1 MKLPLSLPPPLPF
14 SSVWDSVLDIN
25 SRIIM
30 TINITKTVTEG
41 DMASTA
47 NW

>member
-1 MKLPLSLPPPLPF
+1 MSLPPPLPF
-14 SSVWDSVLDIN
+14 SSVWDSVLDTN
-25 SRIIM
+25 SRIII
-30 TINITKTVTEG
+30 TINKTTKTETG